1 MHKTGVHIVV
11 WSLYLVSLFIILNF
25 AIDIKTALI
34 RTSTLAIIQIIVFYS
49 NLIWILP
56 HFFEN
61 KKYQITILLNL
72 VLIICGFG
80 FNVFTEGYTPHS
92 IHLRLNNLSENKHID
107 FELLF
112 LNIMPLTLT
121 LFISFIL
128 YNFKKQKVQEKREFE
143 ILSAEKQFLIQQI
156 NPHFLFNTLN
166 NIYFLTYKTAPEGA
180 KAIMQLSKML
190 DYSLYGEKTSSITL
204 KDEIEYIKNFIALFK
219 LKDSKI
225 RNIKFDYS
233 NIELSHK
240 IALMILIP
248 FIENAF
254 KHGDI
259 ESSANGF
266 IDIEMRSLENNFIY
280 FECTNSFETNKS
292 KDKTKGIG
300 IANVTRRLELL
311 YPNKHKLTITNLKNE
326 FKVSLKLKI
335 NV

>member
-80 FNVFTEGYTPHS
+80 FNVFTEEYTPHS
-92 IHLRLNNLSENKHID
+92 IHLRLNNLSKNKHID

-240 IALMILIP
+240 IAPMILIP